1 MDKSADGDD
10 DPPPAIEGVDVSEF
24 FFAGEGVSALLIHG
38 LTGTPYEMRY
48 LGERL
53 AAAGVR
59 VCGVRLAGHAG
70 APEELAAA
78 GYDNWYESVVEGFE
92 RLRTFGE
99 PNVVVGLSA
108 GAVLGM
114 RLALDQRRDVAGIVL
129 LSPGLFLPR
138 VAAMALTALK
148 LLGPLAQRIFLHH
161 SSGSDIHDAAA
172 RMIHPSSRLMPLSAP
187 INLLQLA
194 AMVRPRIGK
203 LTQPVLIAHS
213 RRDHTCPYERNVEYL
228 MTHLGSAQKQVV
240 ELTESYH
247 VITVDTDKERV
258 AAEVVRFVEKFRV
271 RNPQHAAAGG

>member
-10 DPPPAIEGVDVSEF
+10 DPPSPIEGVDVSEF
-24 FFAGEGVSALLIHG
+24 FFAGDGVSALLIHG
-38 LTGTPYEMRY
+38 MTGTPYEMRY
-48 LGERL
+48 VGERL

-92 RLRTFGE
+92 RLRAFGE
-99 PNVVVGLSA
+99 PNVVIGLSA
-108 GAVLGM
+108 GAVLGI
-114 RLALDQRRDVAGIVL
+114 RLALDQRQDVAGIVL
-129 LSPGLFLPR
+129 LSCGFFLPR
-138 VAAMALTALK
+138 VSTIALTALK
-148 LLGPLAQRIFLHH
+148 MLGPMAQRIFLHK

-187 INLLQLA
+187 INLLQLV

-203 LTQPVLIAHS
+203 LTQPVLIVHS
-213 RRDHTCPYERNVEYL
+213 RRDHTCPYERNVGYL
-228 MTHLGSAQKQVV
+228 MTHLGSVQKQVV

-258 AAEVVRFVEKFRV
+258 AAEVVRFVEQIRV
-271 RNPQHAAAGG
+271 RNPQRAAAGG